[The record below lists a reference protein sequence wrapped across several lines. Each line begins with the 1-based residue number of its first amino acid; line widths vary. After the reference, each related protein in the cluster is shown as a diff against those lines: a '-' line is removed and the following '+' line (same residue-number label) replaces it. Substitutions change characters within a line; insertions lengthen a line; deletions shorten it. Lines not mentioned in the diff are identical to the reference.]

1 MHGCLVLISGVKCFG
16 GIVSVRFD
24 LVIVGTE
31 RIARDAGEE
40 IAAWD
45 YRVIDHWAGTER
57 PINGVKADKFFEQA
71 MDDLSVVIFRVAH
84 MLCDDHF

>member
-1 MHGCLVLISGVKCFG
+1 MISGFKCFG

-31 RIARDAGEE
+31 RIARDTGEE

-45 YRVIDHWAGTER
+45 CRVIDRWAGTER
-57 PINGVKADKFFEQA
+57 PINGVKADKFFEYA
-71 MDDLSVVIFRVAH
+71 VDNLSVVIFRGTH